1 MRYFFQKG
9 NGMILPGDRAIPIH
23 DNMIL
28 FIFPFQRQKWEV
40 DEDALDFKF
49 IISQEKFINDLK

>member
-1 MRYFFQKG
+1 
-9 NGMILPGDRAIPIH
+9 MILPGDRAIPIH

-28 FIFPFQRQKWEV
+28 FISPFQRQKWEV

-49 IISQEKFINDLK
+49 DISQEKVYQ

>member
-9 NGMILPGDRAIPIH
+9 NGIILLGDKTIPIH
-23 DNMIL
+23 NNMIL
-28 FIFPFQRQKWEV
+28 FIFPFQQRKWEV
-40 DEDALDFKF
+40 YEDALDFKF